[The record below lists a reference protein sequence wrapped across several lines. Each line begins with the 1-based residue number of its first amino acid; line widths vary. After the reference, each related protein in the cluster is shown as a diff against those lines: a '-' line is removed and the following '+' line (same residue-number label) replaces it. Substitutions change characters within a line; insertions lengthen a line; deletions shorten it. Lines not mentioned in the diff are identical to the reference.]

1 MRKLTI
7 TGIALLLVLQCGA
20 WGSKGHRIIS
30 RNMTFCL
37 PPSMSFLQPAW
48 TQFVAD
54 HASDADY
61 RKSQD
66 PDESPRHYIDIDNY
80 QVFIQTGRI
89 PQTYDS
95 VLSQFGSTF
104 VIDQG
109 ILPWAT
115 LTTFDSL
122 KNCFQRHDWN
132 RSAYFAADLGHYVG
146 DGHQPMHITANYD
159 GQLTGQ
165 SGVHSRY
172 ETQMIGRYESSIAYP
187 ADQAQFIGDVR
198 QYVFNYLYAD
208 YEYVDSVLTADMGAL
223 LQAGNNTS
231 NAYYTALWERA
242 GGFTN
247 NLMRGGSASL
257 ADLIYTAWVMAGS
270 PVFYPNGIDDGLA
283 GGLLTLDITPN
294 PVASSVQFQVGLEGS
309 RGPMTLTISDMTGK
323 IIARPWEGTPVQ
335 SRTEISWDAAS
346 CAPGVYLCRLTSGAG
361 SLVKKLVVTR

>member
-30 RNMTFCL
+30 RNMTYCL
-37 PPSMSFLQPAW
+37 PASMSFLQPVW

-80 QVFIQTGRI
+80 PVFVQTGRI

-95 VLSQFGSTF
+95 IVGQFGSGF

-146 DGHQPMHITANYD
+146 DGHQPLHITANYD

-172 ETQMIGRYESSIAYP
+172 ETQMVSRYESSLVYP

-198 QYVFNYLYAD
+198 QYVFNYLYEDYGYLDSILIAD
-208 YEYVDSVLTADMGAL
+208 KGAL
-223 LQAGNNTS
+223 LQVGNNTS
-231 NAYYTALWERA
+231 AAFYAALWERA
-242 GGFTN
+242 GGFTIK
-247 NLMRGGSASL
+247 LMRGGSASL

-270 PVFYPNGIDDGLA
+270 PVIYPNGIDDGLA
-283 GGLLTLDITPN
+283 GGSLTLDITPN
-294 PVASSVQFQVGLEGS
+294 PVSSAVQFQLGLEGRMEEVS
-309 RGPMTLTISDMTGK
+309 LSVYDMTGK
-323 IIARPWEGTPVQ
+323 LIARPWEGMPVEP
-335 SRTEISWDAAS
+335 RTEIKWDAAS
-346 CAPGVYLCRLTSGAG
+346 CAPGIYMCRLTSGSR
-361 SLVKKLVVTR
+361 SLVKKMVVTR